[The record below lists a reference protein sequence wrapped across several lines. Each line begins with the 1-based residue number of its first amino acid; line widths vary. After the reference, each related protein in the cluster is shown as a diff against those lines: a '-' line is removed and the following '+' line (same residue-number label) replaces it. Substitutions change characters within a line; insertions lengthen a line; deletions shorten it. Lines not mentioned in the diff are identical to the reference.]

1 MRGETP
7 DFITPDLWPP
17 NSPGIHPVDYRVL
30 DWMYYRNMLIGNLL
44 KTERWWTEA
53 ASDWNV
59 VWHPA
64 MWHWSGNWPM
74 ASLP

>member
-44 KTERWWTEA
+44 KTER
-53 ASDWNV
+53 
-59 VWHPA
+59 
-64 MWHWSGNWPM
+64 
-74 ASLP
+74 